1 MDKATWNSIADKI
14 RSVDPETRVKGLLA
28 LKATLQLTIAMIDS
42 ALEKE
47 GGYNNGKI
55 NQTDPEQSR
64 IESEA

>member
-47 GGYNNGKI
+47 GGHNGKI